1 MLEKIIEIIATRT
14 GIPLSALNSETNLFE
29 LDVDSYDFISI
40 IMDIEYSLNVK
51 FEDDEI
57 VELRTPND
65 ILEVILKKFAKSV

>member
-1 MLEKIIEIIATRT
+1 MIEKILEIISART
-14 GIPLSALNSETNLFE
+14 GIPSSALNADTNLFE

-51 FEDDEI
+51 FEDDEL

-65 ILEVILKKFAKSV
+65 IQEIIIKNFAK

>member
-1 MLEKIIEIIATRT
+1 MIEKILEIISART
-14 GIPLSALNSETNLFE
+14 SIPLSALNTETNLYD

-65 ILEVILKKFAKSV
+65 IHQLILKKFA